1 MLRILY
7 YLCTK
12 SGKISAKKGGG
23 LTLRHGRTLRIL
35 RYSFQGNRLCFT
47 IMKRRCTTTLGEAE
61 ALMKEYAT
69 FQKWHIRAK
78 YFK

>member
-23 LTLRHGRTLRIL
+23 LTLRHGRTLRYRNAHSRTCVPVYL
-35 RYSFQGNRLCFT
+35 YVTYGRLFVSVD
-47 IMKRRCTTTLGEAE
+47 RAATTRPSSSADLSRTSQQE
-61 ALMKEYAT
+61 
-69 FQKWHIRAK
+69 
-78 YFK
+78 

>member
-35 RYSFQGNRLCFT
+35 RYKYLVYKSHPPIFSAYNLVLKLT
-47 IMKRRCTTTLGEAE
+47 YILATMVHTLSH
-61 ALMKEYAT
+61 T
-69 FQKWHIRAK
+69 P
-78 YFK
+78 

>member
-35 RYSFQGNRLCFT
+35 RYSQGVFWSSGNLSSPFTCRYGMVNRNYL
-47 IMKRRCTTTLGEAE
+47 
-61 ALMKEYAT
+61 
-69 FQKWHIRAK
+69 
-78 YFK
+78 

>member
-35 RYSFQGNRLCFT
+35 RYNYTHQFSQY
-47 IMKRRCTTTLGEAE
+47 K
-61 ALMKEYAT
+61 
-69 FQKWHIRAK
+69 
-78 YFK
+78 

>member
-35 RYSFQGNRLCFT
+35 RYIPKHSVGVVKKRMTIIIWMAEHWKISLLAMSFRMRT
-47 IMKRRCTTTLGEAE
+47 VISEDTA
-61 ALMKEYAT
+61 
-69 FQKWHIRAK
+69 
-78 YFK
+78 

>member
-35 RYSFQGNRLCFT
+35 RYIRILT
-47 IMKRRCTTTLGEAE
+47 
-61 ALMKEYAT
+61 AT
-69 FQKWHIRAK
+69 AVHWF
-78 YFK
+78 